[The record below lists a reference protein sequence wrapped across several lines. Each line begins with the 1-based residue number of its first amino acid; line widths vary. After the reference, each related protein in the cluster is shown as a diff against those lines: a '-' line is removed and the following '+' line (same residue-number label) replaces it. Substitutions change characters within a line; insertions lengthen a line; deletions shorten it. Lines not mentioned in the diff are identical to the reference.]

1 MLKKVKS
8 IEQHMKSMRGLGE
21 NKSVAFKDLF
31 RFPNIH
37 LPAGFKTLK
46 FDKYDGHGDPI
57 AHLKRYCNQHRGV
70 GVKKNCSWLIFVRAL
85 LVLPQNDL

>member
-1 MLKKVKS
+1 MLEKMKS
-8 IEQHMKSMRGLGE
+8 TEQHTKNMQGLGGHR
-21 NKSVAFKDLF
+21 SVAFKDLSMLS
-31 RFPNIH
+31 NVH
-37 LPAGFKTLK
+37 LPPWFKTPK